1 MTDTTREPR
10 HVYPHAGYF
19 CAEKDCKGYINNPE
33 NRAAVREALSAPLLK
48 TRTERRLC
56 LCGDWHPAH
65 DENNDPIWCRH
76 KAAPPPAEAVEDA
89 LRDALYLDVE
99 EAQGIIRKHGFVFA
113 RHLPDVD
120 VDDLSPENE
129 AARWEKLAF
138 TLYGMLMPSGH
149 RIERI
154 RALLA
159 TPPEEEKS

>member
-10 HVYPHAGYF
+10 TAGLTS
-19 CAEKDCKGYINNPE
+19 D
-33 NRAAVREALSAPLLK
+33 EADEIERQA
-48 TRTERRLC
+48 RTQ
-56 LCGDWHPAH
+56 
-65 DENNDPIWCRH
+65 
-76 KAAPPPAEAVEDA
+76 AAPPPAEAVEDA

-159 TPPEEEKS
+159 TLPAEEKP